1 MLYLKVTNLAKSY
14 TSKVLVDH
22 VDFTIS
28 RWQKIAL
35 VAKNGA
41 GKSTLLKVLMKE
53 IDLSDGAIERREGI
67 RIGYLSQD
75 PCLPNQQTV
84 REFLFDFDALQH
96 WEQEIE
102 LNIAIN
108 KLRIK
113 PYLDQIIWSLSGWE
127 KKRVALTKVLM
138 WDPEMLILDEPTNHL
153 DLDMIERLEWYLKTQ
168 HTTLLMVTHD
178 RYFLERICTHIF
190 ELHRGK
196 IVVFP
201 GNYSYYLTQKAIRE
215 ENEKIEVHK
224 LKQLYRKELS
234 RIKRAPSG
242 RQTKSDSRSTR
253 FDAINDR
260 YDTLKDIVFDETAK
274 LTLSMETR
282 QLGGKI
288 LKLKHIKKAFWQKI
302 LLTDFSHEFRHN
314 ERIGIIGKNGVG
326 KSTFVRMIIWEES
339 VDSWTIQAWET
350 VVFGHYQQKEIHFP
364 EDKRV
369 SDIVHDRHLLE
380 QFLFPPNQQHVFAE
394 NLSGGEK
401 RRLHMLTI
409 LQTRP
414 NFLILDEPT
423 NDLDLVTVGVLEDFL
438 MSYKGCLIVISHD
451 RFFMDKITDHL
462 FIFEGDG
469 VVKDFWGTYS
479 DYKLIAESWKGGKL
493 EKLKNWSGIVNKPSV
508 SHSLDTSLDRA
519 GSNENKTLLYME
531 KRELDQLTKNI
542 LALEKERDEIN
553 RIFDQKDVA
562 YDDIKELSHSLWII
576 LRQLEQKEYRRFALS
591 ERE

>member
-1 MLYLKVTNLAKSY
+1 MFYLKVTQLTKSY

-28 RWQKIAL
+28 KWQKIAL

-41 GKSTLLKVLMKE
+41 GKSTLLKLLMKE
-53 IDLSDGAIERREGI
+53 IDLTDWEIEWREGV

-75 PCLPNQQTV
+75 VRLDDSKTV
-84 REFLFDFDALQH
+84 REFLFDFDTTAER
-96 WEQEIE
+96 EQEVE

-108 KLRIK
+108 KLRIT
-113 PYLDQIIWSLSGWE
+113 PYLDQNIWSLSGWE

-178 RYFLERICTHIF
+178 RYFLERVCTWIF

-196 IVVFP
+196 IIDFP
-201 GNYSYYLTQKAIRE
+201 GNYSYYLEQKAIRE

-224 LKQLYRKELS
+224 FKQLYRRELNWM
-234 RIKRAPSG
+234 RRAPG
-242 RQTKSDSRSTR
+242 ARQTKANFRIGR
-253 FDAINDR
+253 FGEIDESYAER
-260 YDTLKDIVFDETAK
+260 KDILLWDQKK
-274 LTLSMETR
+274 LSLSVEAR
-282 QLGGKI
+282 PLWGKI

-326 KSTFVRMIIWEES
+326 KSTFVRMIIGEEP
-339 VDSWTIQAWET
+339 VDAWQIQTGET

-369 SDIVHDRHLLE
+369 IDIVHDRHLLE
-380 QFLFPPNQQHVFAE
+380 QFLFPPSQQHMFAE
-394 NLSGGEK
+394 KLSGGEK
-401 RRLHMLTI
+401 RRLYLLTI
-409 LQTRP
+409 LHKNP

-423 NDLDLVTVGVLEDFL
+423 NDLDLVTIWVLEEFL
-438 MSYKGCLIVISHD
+438 MNFKGCLIVVSHD
-451 RFFMDKITDHL
+451 RFFMDRITDHL
-462 FIFEGDG
+462 FILEWEG

-479 DYKLIAESWKGGKL
+479 ELKEQENM
-493 EKLKNWSGIVNKPSV
+493 EKLKNGNMEKWASRKEQLKEMNDSTETKKKLS
-508 SHSLDTSLDRA
+508 
-519 GSNENKTLLYME
+519 YME
-531 KRELDQLTKNI
+531 KRELDI
-542 LALEKERDEIN
+542 LAKEIHELEKQRDEIN
-553 RIFDQKDVA
+553 TIFQRADIA
-562 YDDIKELSHSLWII
+562 YDDIRLLSEELGKIV
-576 LRQLEQKEYRRFALS
+576 RQLEQKEYRWFELS
-591 ERE
+591 ARE